1 MQHIAIIGAGLA
13 GLSTLQHL
21 DPALFRVTL
30 FEKSRGPGGRLSSKK
45 VGESSWDMGAQ
56 YLRAHSSEFADQ
68 LNTWEKDGLTGL
80 WPVTP
85 AVIDES
91 GLKASPDDTQRFV
104 GTPRMTAI
112 SRALSQK
119 AADFHSQTRIV
130 RTRKHQ
136 GQWLLNCEAGNE
148 YGPFDT
154 LVIAV
159 PPQQAVDL
167 LPEDSALRQPVSE
180 VNMDPSWTL
189 LISCQET
196 LLPGTDAAYV
206 HTGPLRWIAR
216 NNAKPGRATEQAWVI
231 QANAEWS
238 NQHLE
243 TPRVDVQQQLLGAF
257 REISGADTLTLN
269 NVWLHR
275 WLYALPGDA
284 SAYTGPT
291 QDAEHS
297 LFLCGDW
304 THRGSAEG
312 AWLSG
317 RETAHKI
324 IEKGTV

>member
-21 DPALFRVTL
+21 DPADCHVTL
-30 FEKSRGPGGRLSSKK
+30 FDKSRGPGGRLSSKK
-45 VGESSWDMGAQ
+45 VGDSSWDMGAQ
-56 YLRAHSSEFADQ
+56 YLRAHSDDFAAQ
-68 LNTWEKDGLTGL
+68 LDTWQQDGLADL

-85 AVIDES
+85 AVIDDK
-91 GLKASPDDTQRFV
+91 GVTASPDDTRRYV

-112 SRALSQK
+112 SRAMSQK
-119 AADFHSQTRIV
+119 ANAFHTQTRIV
-130 RTRKHQ
+130 NLRRQ
-136 GQWLLNCEAGNE
+136 NDQWLLKCDAGQE

-159 PPQQAVDL
+159 PPQQAADL
-167 LPEDSALRQPVSE
+167 LPEASPLHQAAANQT
-180 VNMDPSWTL
+180 MDPSWTL
-189 LISCQET
+189 LLSCEET

-231 QANAEWS
+231 QASAEWS

-243 TPRVDVQQQLLGAF
+243 TPRNDVQQALIDPF
-257 REISGADTLTLN
+257 RQITGADTLTLK

-275 WLYALPGDA
+275 WLYALPGETTA
-284 SAYTGPT
+284 QQGPL
-291 QDAEHS
+291 QDPERA

-317 RETAHKI
+317 RDTAQQI